1 MAIVTYRVFRGES
14 EEDVQYIAVVCDH
27 YDDCEPAVVPPPP
40 QYLIDE
46 KVGDEPKKLD
56 QA

>member
-1 MAIVTYRVFRGES
+1 MAIVTYRVFRGEID
-14 EEDVQYIAVVCDH
+14 EDVQYIAVVCDH
-27 YDDCEPAVVPPPP
+27 YDDGEEAVVPPPP

-46 KVGDEPKKLD
+46 KVGVEPKLD